1 MRQITARVCGNP
13 ARPLTLASCS
23 SRQSAE
29 PVVLSLTLPSR
40 QPPSP
45 HTPSQPQPSPSHPLL
60 RCPRTKKQK
69 TTQAGNF
76 STRGEGSV
84 GNFSGVLE
92 VISGRSHLNWAG
104 NLDSPSPPPV
114 VHLSSPPGICNYR
127 VAFVDI
133 CIRGLCQPGKAVSF
147 RRRLRTNFSP
157 SLDLDTT
164 VCVFPGW
171 HISLPL
177 QGPNIRFPR
186 SHHRLHSTFPP
197 FCRQRFFDTDELFTK
212 SRQPFCSSY
221 SHILIAS
228 TRPLRETLF
237 PLFSS

>member
-29 PVVLSLTLPSR
+29 PVVLSLTHPSR

-45 HTPSQPQPSPSHPLL
+45 HTPSQPQPSPSHAPFSAVHE
-60 RCPRTKKQK
+60 RKTRR

-104 NLDSPSPPPV
+104 NLDSPSPPP
-114 VHLSSPPGICNYR
+114 SSPLELALQASAITESPSWTSVF
-127 VAFVDI
+127 VAFANQE
-133 CIRGLCQPGKAVSF
+133 RLCHFDAACAQI
-147 RRRLRTNFSP
+147 SP
-157 SLDLDTT
+157 LACTLDTLGVIT

-171 HISLPL
+171 HISLTTS
-177 QGPNIRFPR
+177 R
-186 SHHRLHSTFPP
+186 S
-197 FCRQRFFDTDELFTK
+197 
-212 SRQPFCSSY
+212 
-221 SHILIAS
+221 
-228 TRPLRETLF
+228 
-237 PLFSS
+237 